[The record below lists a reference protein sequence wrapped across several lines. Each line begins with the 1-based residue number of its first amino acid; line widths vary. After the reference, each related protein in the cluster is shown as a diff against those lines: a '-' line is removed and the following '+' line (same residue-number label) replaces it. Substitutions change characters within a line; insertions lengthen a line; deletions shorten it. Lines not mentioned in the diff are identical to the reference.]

1 MNNQPRR
8 VVLITRRTRL
18 AELITRH
25 NTYAQAQ
32 FYLEHLG
39 ADFADYLREDRAYT
53 IALHSVTATL
63 QQWGRYQ
70 HIDRSLLPNY
80 AFAADDIV
88 IALGQDGLV
97 ANTLKYLSGQP
108 LIGIN
113 PEPARYDGI
122 LLPFEAAALPD
133 VLAQTAADKRPHKTI
148 TLAEARLSDGQSL
161 RAVNDLYIGVRSHTS
176 ARYEISYDGQHEQQS
191 SSGLIIST
199 GLGSTA
205 WLKSIITGAQAI
217 AAANGG
223 KSSPPY
229 QPLPWDSKKLRFAV
243 REPFPSRHS
252 SASIVYGHIQRDCPL
267 RLRSLM
273 AEDGVIFSDG
283 IESDYLRFEAG
294 IEASITLAA
303 THGMLVQ

>member
-1 MNNQPRR
+1 MNSQPRR

-18 AELITRH
+18 AELIIRH

-53 IALHSVTATL
+53 AALHSVNATL
-63 QQWGRYQ
+63 QQWGRYR
-70 HIDRSLLPNY
+70 HIDRNLLPNY
-80 AFAADDIV
+80 VFAADDIV

-113 PEPARYDGI
+113 PEPSRYDGL
-122 LLPFEAAALPD
+122 LLPFAAAALPE
-133 VLAQTAADKRPHKTI
+133 VLTQTARDKRPHKNI
-148 TLAEARLSDGQSL
+148 TLAEAHLSDGQTL

-176 ARYEISYDGQHEQQS
+176 ARYEIHYGGQREQQS

-205 WLKSIITGAQAI
+205 WLKSIITGAQAL

-223 KSSPPY
+223 APAAAY
-229 QPLPWDSKKLRFAV
+229 RPLPWDSKELRFAV

-252 SASIVYGHIQRDCPL
+252 SANIVYGHIRRDRPL

-283 IESDYLRFEAG
+283 IESDYLRFDAG
-294 IEASITLAA
+294 IEAGITLAA
-303 THGMLVQ
+303 THGVLVQ